1 MFQPSYFVSVDRPRR
16 AIILGIRGTWSL
28 YDCITDLVCEYRP
41 WKGGLAHSGM
51 LASAQWFF
59 TNIIPQ
65 IFHYVHNHAG
75 QIDSF
80 IITGHSLGGGSA
92 SLLTMMVVD
101 HIQELRHLS
110 GNPNFRVHC
119 YSYAPVAA
127 VTEALSDAYAEYIDS
142 FVCQDDIVGRTSYG
156 TAMELKE
163 LIMNALAAV
172 EAVGGVHEVN
182 NNADARKACFDA
194 IETCRIQIYQG
205 EKPEFPL
212 VSSLSATPTGT
223 PSLVGYH

>member
-1 MFQPSYFVSVDRPRR
+1 
-16 AIILGIRGTWSL
+16 
-28 YDCITDLVCEYRP
+28 
-41 WKGGLAHSGM
+41 M

-59 TNIIPQ
+59 THIIPQ

-75 QIDSF
+75 TIDSF
-80 IITGHSLGGGSA
+80 IITGHSLGAGSA
-92 SLLTMMVVD
+92 SLLTMMVAD
-101 HIQELRHLS
+101 HIEELRHLS
-110 GNPNFRVHC
+110 GNPNFRLHC

-127 VTEALSDAYAEYIDS
+127 VTETLSDAYIDYIDS

-182 NNADARKACFDA
+182 KNEDARKACFDA
-194 IETCRIQIYQG
+194 IETCRKQIYQK

-212 VSSLSATPTGT
+212 VSLHLEKGIAWRE
-223 PSLVGYH
+223 